1 MKILVLGAGAIGAYY
16 GARLL
21 QAGAD
26 VTFLVRHRRKAQLDT
41 SGLVV
46 ESELG
51 SFAEPVASTTAE
63 SLTSKYDLVLLACK
77 TYDLAQAMDAV
88 EPALGQ
94 STRVLPLLN
103 GLSAYDRL
111 DARFGRA
118 RVLGGAAYIATM
130 LKPSGEIVHYGKSDK
145 LVVGHRSPLG
155 KDTAL
160 AFHKLVAR
168 TPGVREL
175 SENIEQAL
183 WDKWVMI
190 TAGSLMCCLMR
201 GTLHDIL
208 RTSDGLHF
216 MTQAMEECAAV
227 AKHSGFELSSST
239 MQAMAARLLDETSTW
254 AASMMRDI
262 GQGKQKLEAG
272 DVIGDMATRA
282 ARLGLGAVL
291 TRAALCH
298 LQVYEA
304 GHPARAN
311 EAELPSRPR
320 AAA

>member
-1 MKILVLGAGAIGAYY
+1 MKVLVLGAGAIGAYY
-16 GARLL
+16 GARLM

-26 VTFLVRHRRKAQLDT
+26 VTFLVRHRRKAQLDAG
-41 SGLVV
+41 GLVV

-51 SFAEPVASTTAE
+51 SFAQPVASTTAE
-63 SLTSKYDLVLLACK
+63 ALTSKYDLVLLACK

-111 DARFGRA
+111 DARLGRA

-145 LVVGHRSPLG
+145 LVVGHRSPQG

-208 RTSDGLHF
+208 RTSDGRHF

-262 GQGKQKLEAG
+262 DQGMPRLEAD
-272 DVIGDMATRA
+272 DVVGDMATRA

-291 TRAALCH
+291 TRTALCH

-304 GHPARAN
+304 GHPAAAN
-311 EAELPSRPR
+311 EAKLAR
-320 AAA
+320 AA